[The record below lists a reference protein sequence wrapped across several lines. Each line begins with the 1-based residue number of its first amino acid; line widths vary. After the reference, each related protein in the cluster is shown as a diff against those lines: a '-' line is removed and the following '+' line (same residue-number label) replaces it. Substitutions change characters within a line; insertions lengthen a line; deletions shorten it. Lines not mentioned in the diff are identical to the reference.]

1 MRLHCFFY
9 RGIVMNTFPTDKGKK
24 SRAIDL
30 KTPVYRS
37 HNRDSEHE
45 RIKALVR
52 FLARRA
58 AVEDH
63 RMVQD
68 ALAHPDNKNSGD

>member
-1 MRLHCFFY
+1 
-9 RGIVMNTFPTDKGKK
+9 MNTSPSNKNKK
-24 SRAIDL
+24 NYALDL
-30 KTPVYRS
+30 KTPIDRS
-37 HNRDSEHE
+37 HNRDSNDE

-58 AVEDH
+58 AAEDY

-68 ALAHPDNKNSGD
+68 ASASPETKDGGH